1 MDIIEFFGHEQKRLH
16 NWMRESVSDLTP
28 DEWNATIEGRG
39 NNIAFLIWHC
49 VRTEDNILRFILQG
63 RPTIWAQG
71 NWHERLGLPPRV
83 QGTGMPT
90 GEARAFHIADPALF
104 MQYAEEV
111 WREYEHYLAGIS
123 DGGAELS
130 ERVVMV
136 KPLGNMP
143 AIMTI
148 GNICI
153 NHLFMHYGEISL
165 LRGALGK
172 QGMAF

>member
-1 MDIIEFFGHEQKRLH
+1 MDIIEFFRHEQKRLH
-16 NWMRESVSDLTP
+16 SWMRESVSDLTP
-28 DEWNATIEGRG
+28 EEWNTTIAGRG
-39 NNIAFLIWHC
+39 NSIAFLMWHS

-63 RPTIWAQG
+63 RPIIWAEG

-90 GEARAFHIADPALF
+90 EEARTFHIADPALF

-111 WREYEHYLAGIS
+111 WCEYEDYLAGIT

-130 ERVVMV
+130 ARMVTV

-143 AIMTI
+143 AILTI
-148 GNICI
+148 GQVCI
-153 NHLFMHYGEISL
+153 SHLFTHYGEISL

-172 QGMAF
+172 KGTPL